1 MKANPI
7 RATAVACVAATSIFI
22 MVMAYRTNDVLAG
35 PDWCRTALGAGKISG
50 TNGVVTG
57 LDACVSLLTIQL
69 NSLSMNSHILIGVVA
84 LCLLVL
90 IVIVVAGAKLELNA
104 SATGVQANMSST
116 DAPAAA
122 QAVADTAQQTADV
135 IKDGAAQ

>member
-7 RATAVACVAATSIFI
+7 RATAVACVAVISAFI
-22 MVMAYRTNDVLAG
+22 MVMAWRTNDVLAG

-50 TNGVVTG
+50 TNGTVTG

-69 NSLSMNSHILIGVVA
+69 SSLSVNSHILFAVMA
-84 LCLLVL
+84 MCLLVL

-104 SATGVQANMSST
+104 STNGVQANMSST

-122 QAVADTAQQTADV
+122 QAVADTAQQAADT
-135 IKDGAAQ
+135 IKDAAP

>member
-7 RATAVACVAATSIFI
+7 RATAVVCVAVTSIF
-22 MVMAYRTNDVLAG
+22 VMTMAWRTNDVLAG

-50 TNGVVTG
+50 TNGTVTG

-69 NSLSMNSHILIGVVA
+69 RALALDSSILIGVVA

-104 SATGVQANMSST
+104 SATGVQANMASA

-122 QAVADTAQQTADV
+122 QAVADTAQLAADT
-135 IKDGAAQ
+135 IKDAAP